1 MKKIL
6 FLCSRVPYPLLAGDK
21 IRMFNSL
28 KLLSE
33 EYSVDL
39 LYIDVEYPKESVNVL
54 LRKYCNEIYCFKMS
68 KLSHYVQTLI
78 GFFTNKKPLQV
89 NYYYNKKVQKWIDN
103 NIDNYDMVY
112 CNNIR
117 TTEYVR
123 KYNTCKIVDFVD
135 SIAMNY
141 IKAYKKSFGIWK
153 LIYKIEKERVKS
165 YEKEIAI
172 EFQKKI
178 IISSVDRRFIDPDNL
193 YNIKVI
199 GNFVSEIIYNHSLE
213 EKSYQL
219 SFLGKM
225 NYEPNISAT
234 IYFAKEIFPI
244 LKRHNSNISFK
255 IIGAFPVKKIIKLQ
269 SIKDIEVMGFM
280 KNPYDE
286 IQKSQLFI
294 APMVSGAGIQNKIL
308 EAMKIGKCVITT
320 TIGAEGLECLKGN
333 ELIIADTKEDIIKKI
348 IFYLDHKKNRDEIG
362 RNAQRYIQRYFSK
375 ERIGSSFLE
384 FIRL

>member
-6 FLCSRVPYPLLAGDK
+6 FLCSRVPYPLVGGDK

-28 KLLSE
+28 RLLSE

-39 LYIDVEYPKESVNVL
+39 LYIDVEYPNEDVNISL
-54 LRKYCNEIYCFKMS
+54 KKYCNEIYCFKVS
-68 KLSHYVQTLI
+68 KLSHYIQTLI
-78 GFFTNKKPLQV
+78 GLFTNRKPLQV
-89 NYYYNKKVQKWIDN
+89 NYYYNRKVQKWIDD
-103 NIDNYDMVY
+103 NIDNYDMIY
-112 CNNIR
+112 CNHIR
-117 TTEYVR
+117 MTEYVR
-123 KYNTCKIVDFVD
+123 KHNTCKIVDFVD

-153 LIYKIEKERVKS
+153 LIYKIEKKRVKV

-172 EFQKKI
+172 EFEKKI
-178 IISSVDRRFIDPDNL
+178 IISSVDRKFIDPDNL

-199 GNFVSEIIYNHSLE
+199 GNFVSEIIYNHDLE
-213 EKSYQL
+213 EKSDQL
-219 SFLGKM
+219 CFLGKM
-225 NYEPNISAT
+225 NYEPNVSAT

-244 LKRHNSNISFK
+244 LKELNNNISFK
-255 IIGAFPVKKIIKLQ
+255 IIGAFPIKKIIELE
-269 SIKDIEVMGFM
+269 SIKDIEVMGFV

-333 ELIIADTKEDIIKKI
+333 ELIIADSKEDLIEKIMFYLENKKI
-348 IFYLDHKKNRDEIG
+348 RDEIG
-362 RNAQRYIQRYFSK
+362 RNAQRYIQKYFSK
-375 ERIGSSFLE
+375 EKIRNSFLE
-384 FIRL
+384 FIND